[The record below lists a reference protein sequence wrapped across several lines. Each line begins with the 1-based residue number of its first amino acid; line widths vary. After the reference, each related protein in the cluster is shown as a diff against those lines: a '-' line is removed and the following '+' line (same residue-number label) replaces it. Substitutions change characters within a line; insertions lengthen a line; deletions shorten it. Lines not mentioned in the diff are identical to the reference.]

1 MFGGKSDVKFSGA
14 YQQQEGYMFHKLL
27 EFCAHPFGK
36 TFDMY
41 RCNRYVLLL
50 NNTIGTISRKTI

>member
-14 YQQQEGYMFHKLL
+14 YQQQMGCMFHKLL
-27 EFCAHPFGK
+27 EFCAYPFGK

-41 RCNRYVLLL
+41 RYIRYVLFM
-50 NNTIGTISRKTI
+50 K